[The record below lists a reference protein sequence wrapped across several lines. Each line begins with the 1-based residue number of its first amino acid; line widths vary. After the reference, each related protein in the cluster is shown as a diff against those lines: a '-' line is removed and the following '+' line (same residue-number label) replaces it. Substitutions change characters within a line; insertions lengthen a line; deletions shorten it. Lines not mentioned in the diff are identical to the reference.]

1 MTQAFL
7 HIHSD
12 MYQNVLEHLLEQ
24 SDDREAAGFMFVNS
38 ETQDDDSVFRG
49 RRVVSCSRRRIPGGD

>member
-7 HIHSD
+7 QIHSD
-12 MYQNVLEHLLEQ
+12 MYQNVLEHLLER

-38 ETQDDDSVFRG
+38 ETQDDDSVFKASSG
-49 RRVVSCSRRRIPGGD
+49 FLFPKKDS